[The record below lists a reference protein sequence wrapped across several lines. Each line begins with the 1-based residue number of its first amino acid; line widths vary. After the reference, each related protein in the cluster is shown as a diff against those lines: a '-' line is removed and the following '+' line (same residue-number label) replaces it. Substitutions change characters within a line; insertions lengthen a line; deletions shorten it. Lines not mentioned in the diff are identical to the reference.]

1 MTDQEIVQE
10 LRTLLKEEID
20 DLLVHDTQMGLA
32 EMDPEYLDPSWVYD
46 MYRATDDLGRAVP
59 WEQILRIL
67 S

>member
-32 EMDPEYLDPSWVYD
+32 EMDPEYLDPSWVFWCD
-46 MYRATDDLGRAVP
+46 C
-59 WEQILRIL
+59 
-67 S
+67 